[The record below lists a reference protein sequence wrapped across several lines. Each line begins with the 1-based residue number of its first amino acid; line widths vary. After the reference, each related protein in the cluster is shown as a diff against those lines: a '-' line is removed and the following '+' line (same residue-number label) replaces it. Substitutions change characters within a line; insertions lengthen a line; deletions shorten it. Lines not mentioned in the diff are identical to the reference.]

1 MKHYILLA
9 VLALF
14 LFTQAC
20 ELAPEEVEIS
30 CLPVNVSITL
40 VQGSQTSKIIA
51 DFHYIPET
59 DRLDRIT
66 WSNHQTH
73 YFEYDSRDRI
83 SVVRA
88 IKVDIKVQEE
98 KWFVYD
104 GFLVERVDLVKR
116 NLDYTYLEP
125 LDSIYTGYVEY
136 AYEGE
141 NVIEEWEYEISE
153 GGHREE
159 YVRNVT
165 YEYDSDGNLLSRTEL
180 DPASGESVTTTMTY
194 DQSKHPYFA
203 LQYYIN
209 GESYVN
215 NMLSRSEGDEFDYTY
230 NLTLNEYEY
239 PETIYEKLGSAYTR
253 ISNYSYRFE

>member
-59 DRLDRIT
+59 NRLDHIT

-73 YFEYDSRDRI
+73 YFEYDSRDLI
-83 SVVRA
+83 SVVRV
-88 IKVDIKVQEE
+88 IKVNTKVQEE

-136 AYEGE
+136 EYEGE
-141 NVIEEWEYEISE
+141 NVIEEWEYEITE

-159 YVRNVT
+159 YVRNVK
-165 YEYDSDGNLLSRTEL
+165 YEYDSDGNLLSSTEL
-180 DPASGESVTTTMTY
+180 DPESGETVTTTMTY

-215 NMLSRSEGDEFDYTY
+215 NMLSRSEGDEFNYTY
-230 NLTLNEYEY
+230 NLSLNEYEY

-253 ISNYSYRFE
+253 ISNYSYRIE

>member
-1 MKHYILLA
+1 MKNYILLA

-14 LFTQAC
+14 LLSNAC
-20 ELAPEEVEIS
+20 EMAPEEIEIN

-40 VQGSQTSKIIA
+40 VQGQHTSKIIA
-51 DFHYIPET
+51 DFHYMDESN
-59 DRLDRIT
+59 RLDHIT

-73 YFEYDSRDRI
+73 YFEYDSRELI

-104 GFLVERVDLVKR
+104 GYQVERVNLVKR

-125 LDSIYTGYVEY
+125 LDSIFTGYVEY

-141 NVIEEWEYEISE
+141 NVIEEWEYEISD

-165 YEYDSDGNLLSRTEL
+165 YDYDNKGNLLSSTEL
-180 DPASGESVTTTMTY
+180 DPVSGETVTTTMTY

-215 NMLSRSEGDEFDYTY
+215 NMLTRSEGDDFDYTY
-230 NLTLNEYEY
+230 NLSLNEHEY
-239 PETIYEKLGSAYTR
+239 PETIYEKLGSSYSR
-253 ISNYSYRFE
+253 ISNYSYKFE